1 MVCGVQ
7 GSHWVWLSCGKNLR
21 ERDKIVVEAS
31 CTARIFFF
39 FKNEIRKWAGEMA
52 QQKEV
57 LATKASKPSLVL
69 EPRAEREN

>member
-1 MVCGVQ
+1 MESRVPTGCGC
-7 GSHWVWLSCGKNLR
+7 H
-21 ERDKIVVEAS
+21 A
-31 CTARIFFF
+31 ARILGRGIKSLLKHLVLQGFFFF